1 MGRGDPEFEVSVLVV
16 SYCTRAL
23 TLACLESLYS
33 QPQGVSFEVVVVD
46 NASND
51 GSAEAIASAYPQAR
65 LIALDE
71 NIGFG
76 RASNIAAR
84 ASDGEYVLL
93 LNPDTEVP
101 AGLLERMVA
110 FERAHP
116 DAGLVGGRT
125 KKPDGTPDPSSCWGA
140 FTLWSVTCFATGLS
154 TIFKKNAFFDPESMG
169 SWQRD
174 SVRKVGVVTGCL
186 LLARR
191 TLWDELGGFDP
202 RYFMFGE
209 DFDLSARAIDLG
221 YTPMITPDATIMHVL
236 SASTTVRADRL
247 VLMSKARM
255 TIMQQRWRPAA
266 RRLGVVMY
274 SFGVWFR
281 GAAARVGELRS
292 GGRTERAWAPTW
304 QRRREWSAGYPE
316 FDATRD
322 GLAIER
328 EGAA

>member
-46 NASND
+46 NASTD
-51 GSAEAIASAYPQAR
+51 GSAEAIAHAYPQAR

-191 TLWDELGGFDP
+191 TLWDDLGGFDP

>member
-1 MGRGDPEFEVSVLVV
+1 MGPVDHEVQVSVLVV
-16 SYCTRAL
+16 SYCTRDL
-23 TLACLESLYS
+23 TLACIDSLYS
-33 QPQGVSFEVVVVD
+33 QPQGVPFEVVVVD
-46 NASND
+46 NASTD
-51 GSAEAIASAYPQAR
+51 GSAEAIASLYPQVR
-65 LIALDE
+65 LIALDQ

-76 RASNIAAR
+76 RATNIAAR
-84 ASDGEYVLL
+84 ASDGDHLLL
-93 LNPDTEVP
+93 LNPDTEVA

-116 DAGLVGGRT
+116 EAGLVGGRT
-125 KKPDGTPDPSSCWGA
+125 TKPGGGLDPSSCWGA

-154 TIFKKNAFFDPESMG
+154 AIFKKNAFFDPESMG

-186 LLARR
+186 LLVRR
-191 TLWDELGGFDP
+191 TLWNELGGFDP

-247 VLMSKARM
+247 VLMSKARV

-304 QRRREWSAGYPE
+304 QRRHEWSAGYPD

>member
-1 MGRGDPEFEVSVLVV
+1 MGALDRKFQVSVLVV
-16 SYCTRAL
+16 SYCTRNL

-51 GSAEAIASAYPQAR
+51 CSAEAIASAYPQAH

-101 AGLLERMVA
+101 AGLLERMVV
-110 FERAHP
+110 FEQAHP
-116 DAGLVGGRT
+116 EAGLVGGRT
-125 KKPDGTPDPSSCWGA
+125 KKPDGTPDPSSCFGA

-247 VLMSKARM
+247 VLTSKARM

-281 GAAARVGELRS
+281 GAAARAGELRS
-292 GGRTERAWAPTW
+292 GGRTERAWALTW

-328 EGAA
+328 EGAH